1 MKIKHFPRCTSP
13 TALAIIFLL
22 FVHVSFSQANRE
34 TLTNAKIVELVRL
47 GFSEATIITKIRQSN
62 CQCDTSTAAMG
73 KLKIAKVSEA
83 IIMAM
88 LDASVSTEPAS
99 KPQFSETIINVPS
112 QTPTNPPEPLVV
124 PTVTA
129 GPAALS
135 QIKEPG
141 IYLFDDGKMQ
151 SIEPS
156 VFSGT
161 KMSVWKSAIT
171 SGIMKSKWRSKVRGK
186 AANMQAAT
194 LQPSFYFVFS
204 PEYKNSAATMAGGL
218 WWGMPATSP
227 AEFVL
232 VQMDVK
238 KASRE
243 AVMGEYGLFSGMSTG
258 AQDKDIREYSFE
270 KIKTGVYKV
279 TPKSNLQP
287 GEYCFYFAGNV
298 VGLGFAGGKVFDFSI
313 KTSIGYVK

>member
-1 MKIKHFPRCTSP
+1 M
-13 TALAIIFLL
+13 
-22 FVHVSFSQANRE
+22 
-34 TLTNAKIVELVRL
+34 TNAKIIELVRL
-47 GFSEATIITKIRQSN
+47 EFTEATIIAKIRQSN
-62 CQCDTSTAAMG
+62 CLCDTSTAAMG

-88 LDASVSTEPAS
+88 LDASAGTESAS
-99 KPQFSETIINVPS
+99 KPQFSDTVISIPA
-112 QTPTNPPEPLVV
+112 QAPAKPPEPVV
-124 PTVTA
+124 APTVTTA

-186 AANMQAAT
+186 VANMQAAT
-194 LQPSFYFVFS
+194 SQPSFYFVFS

-270 KIKTGVYKV
+270 KIKTGIYKV

-298 VGLGFAGGKVFDFSI
+298 VGLGFAGGKVFDF
-313 KTSIGYVK
+313 GVKPRS